1 LLLIEATTL
10 RKAAGAAF
18 EISPIAT
25 SNHWLKTQPGNV
37 LSLTK
42 ED

>member
-1 LLLIEATTL
+1 MP
-10 RKAAGAAF
+10 RKAAGAVL
-18 EISPIAT
+18 EISRIAT
-25 SNHWLKTQPGNV
+25 SNQRLKTQPGNV